1 MNFLLLKYIHIV
13 AVASSFALLF
23 IRGIWLLRAYPPAQE
38 SWVRVLPHAVDGVLL
53 VSALGMLW
61 VYPAA
66 FKGDWL
72 LVKLLLIFVYV
83 PLTIFVARSAKG
95 AGLRLAAWAV
105 ALLLFLLVT
114 SIAVLH
120 NPLGILSLL

>member
-72 LVKLLLIFVYV
+72 LGVN
-83 PLTIFVARSAKG
+83 G
-95 AGLRLAAWAV
+95 AIS
-105 ALLLFLLVT
+105 LLVGG
-114 SIAVLH
+114 IARIALETLH
-120 NPLGILSLL
+120 RFA